1 MSKIRTGKISKGTT
15 SLTTSSAILQP
26 LRPCRGE
33 VWVVNLDPTVG
44 SEIKKS
50 RPVVVMSSDVIGKLP
65 IKLVAPITG
74 WQTTFEGRI
83 WLVKINPSST
93 NGLTKTSAVDTLQA
107 RGIDVQRFT
116 EKLGRLSE
124 EDVDN
129 IAAAIAAVVEYS

>member
-1 MSKIRTGKISKGTT
+1 
-15 SLTTSSAILQP
+15 
-26 LRPCRGE
+26 
-33 VWVVNLDPTVG
+33 
-44 SEIKKS
+44 
-50 RPVVVMSSDVIGKLP
+50 MSSDVIGKLP

-83 WLVKINPSST
+83 WLVKIYPSST
-93 NGLTKTSAVDTLQA
+93 NGLTKTSAVDTLQS

-124 EDVDN
+124 EDVDD